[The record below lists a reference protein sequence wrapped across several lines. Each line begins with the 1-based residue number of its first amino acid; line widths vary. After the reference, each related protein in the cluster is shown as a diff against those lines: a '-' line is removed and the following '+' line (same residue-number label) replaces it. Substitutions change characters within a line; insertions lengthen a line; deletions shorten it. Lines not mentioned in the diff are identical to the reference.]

1 MMDKEYYI
9 TIYKNE
15 LPNLHV
21 ILDDLE
27 KIVKTS
33 DNFEGNCFYTN
44 KTFVRNP
51 ELLHKQANLYWLGCN
66 GCTNICEIGFNA
78 GHSALLLLLGNTA
91 SEINFTIFDI
101 NHHTYTSECYD
112 YIKTKF
118 PQVNFE
124 FVEGDSVVMI
134 PEWTR
139 EYRKYETFD
148 IIHVDGGH
156 ALDIIQNDFANSVKL
171 LKKNGVIIIDDVQKT
186 HINDLVNLYIHSG
199 MFEEI
204 TSMFETTFY
213 PHRILKKCI

>member
-1 MMDKEYYI
+1 LFGCGKEAV
-9 TIYKNE
+9 E
-15 LPNLHV
+15 
-21 ILDDLE
+21 
-27 KIVKTS
+27 
-33 DNFEGNCFYTN
+33 
-44 KTFVRNP
+44 
-51 ELLHKQANLYWLGCN
+51 
-66 GCTNICEIGFNA
+66 NICEIGFNA
-78 GHSALLLLLGNTA
+78 GHSTMLMLLGRTNTP
-91 SEINFTIFDI
+91 INFTIFDI

-124 FVEGDSVVMI
+124 FVEGDSIVMI

-186 HINDLVNLYIHSG
+186 HINDLVNAYIYSG

-204 TSMFETTFY
+204 TSIFETTFY